1 MISYPLTN
9 TDDNIE
15 YDTGV
20 DYPLPDRG
28 RADGL
33 TTDEIAW
40 AIEQGAKSEED
51 VFRLVNEHKEQQ
63 EWQQ

>member
-1 MISYPLTN
+1 MTN
-9 TDDNIE
+9 TDENIE

-20 DYPLPDRG
+20 DYPLPDR
-28 RADGL
+28 ADRL
-33 TTDEIAW
+33 TTDDIAW

-63 EWQQ
+63 KWQQ